1 MRRQAWQ
8 ECLETNDCDVPDVV
22 VGDWTASSGCEA
34 ARRLKAAGATAVVA
48 SNDEM
53 AAGLIIGLLDMG
65 VRVPEDV
72 SVVGFDDILGN
83 LVWPTLTT
91 VRQDFAAI
99 GQRLAEELMA
109 QLQGARH
116 ESTSEM
122 VSAPLVVRGSTAAPH
137 H

>member
-1 MRRQAWQ
+1 M
-8 ECLETNDCDVPDVV
+8 
-22 VGDWTASSGCEA
+22 
-34 ARRLKAAGATAVVA
+34 
-48 SNDEM
+48 
-53 AAGLIIGLLDMG
+53 
-65 VRVPEDV
+65 
-72 SVVGFDDILGN
+72 GFDDILGN

>member
-1 MRRQAWQ
+1 
-8 ECLETNDCDVPDVV
+8 
-22 VGDWTASSGCEA
+22 
-34 ARRLKAAGATAVVA
+34 
-48 SNDEM
+48 M

-116 ESTSEM
+116 EPTSEM